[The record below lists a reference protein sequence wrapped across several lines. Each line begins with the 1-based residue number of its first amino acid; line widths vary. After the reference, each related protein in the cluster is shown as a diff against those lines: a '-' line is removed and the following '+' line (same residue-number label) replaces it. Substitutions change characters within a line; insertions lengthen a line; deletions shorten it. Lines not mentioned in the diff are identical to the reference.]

1 MWQASEI
8 IQVFSFA
15 WAVNWAVQSPVAT
28 AEHPNVSR
36 KPRVVAQGEHACPEF
51 KAPAL
56 TEKRVFSTTSVQ
68 VKAVAGGCQ
77 CRENKSNRNSIA
89 NVIGN
94 GGITP

>member
-1 MWQASEI
+1 M
-8 IQVFSFA
+8 
-15 WAVNWAVQSPVAT
+15 QSPVT
-28 AEHPNVSR
+28 SAEHPDVSR
-36 KPRVVAQGEHACPEF
+36 KPRVVAQGARACPEF

-56 TEKRVFSTTSVQ
+56 TEKGVFSTTNVQ